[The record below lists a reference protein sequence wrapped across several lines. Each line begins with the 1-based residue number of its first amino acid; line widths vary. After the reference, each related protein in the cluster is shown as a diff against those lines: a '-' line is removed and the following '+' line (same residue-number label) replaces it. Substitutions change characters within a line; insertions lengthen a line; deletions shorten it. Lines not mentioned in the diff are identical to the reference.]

1 MRTGVPFSAVMIA
14 AAGSNNAFAIN
25 GFTGL
30 TNPQIVSFFFVFL
43 IFNFYVVVTAV
54 ALASFYVTARPR
66 HGRVRTAALWHFA
79 ATCVMLFAFITTV
92 WGAPAEKAFVSADG
106 SALSLTQGANITV
119 FGYAVGRSVMMFIG
133 MFFALVAINLI
144 LFGFVQG
151 ARQKRE
157 LRERALASA

>member
-1 MRTGVPFSAVMIA
+1 MI

-43 IFNFYVVVTAV
+43 IFNFYVVLEAV
-54 ALASFYVTARPR
+54 ALASFFVTGKPR
-66 HGRVRTAALWHFA
+66 HGRVRSAALWHFA
-79 ATCVMLFAFITTV
+79 AACVLILSFITTV

-106 SALSLTQGANITV
+106 SSLSLSQAANITV
-119 FGYAVGRSVMMFIG
+119 FGYGVGRAAFMFIG
-133 MFFALVAINLI
+133 FFFALVAINLM
-144 LFGFVQG
+144 LMGFIQG

-157 LRERALASA
+157 LRERGLVSA